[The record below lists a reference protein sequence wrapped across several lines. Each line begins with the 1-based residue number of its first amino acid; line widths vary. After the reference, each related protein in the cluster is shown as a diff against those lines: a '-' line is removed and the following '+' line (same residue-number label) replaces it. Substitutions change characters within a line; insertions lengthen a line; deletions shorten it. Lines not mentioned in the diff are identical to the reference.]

1 MIFRITATFGLAIIL
16 LSAAAAQFYEAPKG
30 VVPGSGRVPAA
41 APSAIRVDQ
50 RLNAVISDNW
60 QFKDHTG
67 KLVTSG
73 EIFSERPTILLLAFY
88 KCTGVC
94 SIEIESLKKTI
105 RGMKKDD
112 VGDLYNLAI
121 VSIDPTEGPKEAS
134 AKRDYLIE
142 TYDRKGTD
150 RGFKFLTGDMK
161 NIQGLADEVG
171 FRFYRDE
178 KTGNITHPA
187 GIMIISPER
196 RIIRYFLDQQYDA
209 KPVLLAL
216 QDARNE
222 VVGEKDDRPFF
233 MACINV
239 DPLTGK
245 RSINVMNAVR
255 TGGVITVL
263 AIIGSILIMNRSTK
277 QKDMRNRRGDQN

>member
-1 MIFRITATFGLAIIL
+1 MNVRL
-16 LSAAAAQFYEAPKG
+16 LSVLCLGVIISGVSTAQFYEAPKG
-30 VVPGSGRVPAA
+30 IVPGSGRVPAS

-50 RLNAVISDNW
+50 RLNAVVSPDW
-60 QFKDHTG
+60 QFTDHNGELT
-67 KLVTSG
+67 TSG
-73 EIFSERPTILLLAFY
+73 EIFSERPTILLMAFY

-112 VGDLYNLAI
+112 VGGLYNLVI
-121 VSIDPTEGPKEAS
+121 VSIDPREGPKDS
-134 AKRDYLIE
+134 KVKRDWMISQYE
-142 TYDRKGTD
+142 RAGTD
-150 RGFKFLTGDMK
+150 EGFKFVTGDMK

-196 RIIRYFLDQQYDA
+196 RIVRYFLDQQYEA

-216 QDARNE
+216 QDARRE
-222 VVGEKDDRPFF
+222 QVGAKDDRPFF

-245 RSINVMNAVR
+245 RSLDILNTVR
-255 TGGVITVL
+255 VGGILTVL
-263 AIIGSILIMNRSTK
+263 TLIGSIIVMNRSTRLK
-277 QKDMRNRRGDQN
+277 QRGLK

>member
-1 MIFRITATFGLAIIL
+1 MISRFFACVCLGAVLA
-16 LSAAAAQFYEAPKG
+16 SAGSAQFYAAPKG

-50 RLNAVISDNW
+50 RLNIVVSPDWKFVDQDGKSVTTGDVFSD
-60 QFKDHTG
+60 
-67 KLVTSG
+67 
-73 EIFSERPTILLLAFY
+73 RPTILLMAFY

-94 SIEIESLKKTI
+94 SIELESLKKTI

-112 VGDLYNLAI
+112 AGDLYNLVV
-121 VSIDPTEGPKEAS
+121 VSIDPREGPRDAKM
-134 AKRDYLIE
+134 KRDEIIE
-142 TYDRKGTD
+142 GYDRKGTD

-171 FRFYRDE
+171 FRFYRDD

-187 GIMIISPER
+187 GIMIVSPER

-222 VVGEKDDRPFF
+222 LVGEKDDRPFF

-277 QKDMRNRRGDQN
+277 QKDMRNRRGDQS